1 MLCASSIARIITLM
15 KTLAQTFAGKLREQI
30 SFFRQ
35 TGPIMRFMLAAVVIM
50 CAVLWGTIVRDL
62 AAGEFVSLRS
72 LNTKVVELT
81 SEVDAL
87 KAELAALKR
96 ELER

>member
-1 MLCASSIARIITLM
+1 MIFFADASPII
-15 KTLAQTFAGKLREQI
+15 
-30 SFFRQ
+30 
-35 TGPIMRFMLAAVVIM
+35 RFMLAAVVIM
-50 CAVLWGTIVRDL
+50 CVVLWGTIVRDL

-81 SEVDAL
+81 SEVGAL